1 MLMHTKSLS
10 FSVLVA
16 MIPESLPTNS
26 QKLQKRWQYKSVMLP
41 SIAVKTE
48 EKRFLEA
55 KMSQA
60 LVFYATKS
68 RKTVIIVAK
77 KHMGMDFL
85 ATKSYKT
92 SI

>member
-1 MLMHTKSLS
+1 
-10 FSVLVA
+10 
-16 MIPESLPTNS
+16 
-26 QKLQKRWQYKSVMLP
+26 
-41 SIAVKTE
+41 
-48 EKRFLEA
+48 
-55 KMSQA
+55 MSQA

-68 RKTVIIVAK
+68 RKTVINVAK